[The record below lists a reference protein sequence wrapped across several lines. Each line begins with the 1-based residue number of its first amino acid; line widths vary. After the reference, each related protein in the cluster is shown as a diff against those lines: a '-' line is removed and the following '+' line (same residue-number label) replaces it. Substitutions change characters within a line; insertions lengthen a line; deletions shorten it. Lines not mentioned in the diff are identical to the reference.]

1 MSTFQGLHKALR
13 WLRLSHQLKQRDVAR
28 SAGITQA
35 MLCSYEQGKRAP
47 SVESLGRVLNA
58 LGVDLAELA
67 RALALVNREGEARV
81 APAIDSDLERQR
93 ERVLAEVLDGFR
105 RWLLLLD
112 GAIPDVSRRDVGA
125 PRK

>member
-13 WLRLSHQLKQRDVAR
+13 WLRLSQQLKQRDVAR

-47 SVESLGRVLNA
+47 SVESLGRVLDA
-58 LGVDLAELA
+58 LGVDLAKLA
-67 RALALVNREGEARV
+67 RALSAVNREAAVETGPAGRGEL
-81 APAIDSDLERQR
+81 DEER
-93 ERVLAEVLDGFR
+93 EKALAEVLEGFR

-112 GAIPDVSRRDVGA
+112 GAIPDVSRRD
-125 PRK
+125 PRGDAK